1 MYLPFL
7 LVIVFFS
14 VVCHEISHGLVAYRL
29 GDPTAYRAGRLTF
42 NPLPHID
49 IFGTIILPLFLV
61 LSGSSFIFAWA
72 KPVPVNSSYFRNP
85 RDGMMYVAMA
95 GPGTN
100 LALAL
105 VLALAAHMG
114 AGFLPGWLLG
124 TLAMASLIN
133 IILMAFNL
141 DTPWFTP
148 FIILSILSVAISM
161 PGAPG
166 FVGQFHIAVVA
177 ALLITLPS
185 IAVDK
190 AKAVSIVAHL
200 MNLLPIAVAGI
211 YCLYREQFGLLELRR
226 ESEEVEEELEPEEA

>member
-105 VLALAAHMG
+105 LLALAAHMG

-133 IILMAFNL
+133 IILMVF
-141 DTPWFTP
+141 
-148 FIILSILSVAISM
+148 
-161 PGAPG
+161 
-166 FVGQFHIAVVA
+166 
-177 ALLITLPS
+177 
-185 IAVDK
+185 
-190 AKAVSIVAHL
+190 
-200 MNLLPIAVAGI
+200 NLLPIPPLDGSRIVARFLSGRTLWNYMKLERYGLFI
-211 YCLYREQFGLLELRR
+211 VFGLLFLGVITRILWPAVTLAAR
-226 ESEEVEEELEPEEA
+226 TLDLGPFLYHIR

>member
-141 DTPWFTP
+141 
-148 FIILSILSVAISM
+148 
-161 PGAPG
+161 
-166 FVGQFHIAVVA
+166 
-177 ALLITLPS
+177 LPIPPLDGS
-185 IAVDK
+185 R
-190 AKAVSIVAHL
+190 IVARFL
-200 MNLLPIAVAGI
+200 SGKTLWNYMKLERYGLFIV
-211 YCLYREQFGLLELRR
+211 FGLLFLGVITRILWPAVTLAAR
-226 ESEEVEEELEPEEA
+226 VLDLGPFLYHIR

>member
-1 MYLPFL
+1 MYLPIL

-133 IILMAFNL
+133 IILMVF
-141 DTPWFTP
+141 
-148 FIILSILSVAISM
+148 
-161 PGAPG
+161 
-166 FVGQFHIAVVA
+166 
-177 ALLITLPS
+177 
-185 IAVDK
+185 
-190 AKAVSIVAHL
+190 
-200 MNLLPIAVAGI
+200 NLLPIPPLDGSRIVARFLSGKTLWNYMKLERYGLFI
-211 YCLYREQFGLLELRR
+211 VFGLLFLGVITRILWPAVTLAAR
-226 ESEEVEEELEPEEA
+226 VLNLGPFLYHIR

>member
-1 MYLPFL
+1 VYLPFL

-72 KPVPVNSSYFRNP
+72 KPVPVNASYFRNP

-133 IILMAFNL
+133 IILMVF
-141 DTPWFTP
+141 
-148 FIILSILSVAISM
+148 
-161 PGAPG
+161 
-166 FVGQFHIAVVA
+166 
-177 ALLITLPS
+177 
-185 IAVDK
+185 
-190 AKAVSIVAHL
+190 
-200 MNLLPIAVAGI
+200 NLLPIPPLDGSRIVARFLSGKTLWNYMKLERYGLFI
-211 YCLYREQFGLLELRR
+211 VFGLLFLGVITRILWPAVTLAARVLDLRLFLSYIR
-226 ESEEVEEELEPEEA
+226 

>member
-1 MYLPFL
+1 MHLPFL

-133 IILMAFNL
+133 IILMVF
-141 DTPWFTP
+141 
-148 FIILSILSVAISM
+148 
-161 PGAPG
+161 
-166 FVGQFHIAVVA
+166 
-177 ALLITLPS
+177 
-185 IAVDK
+185 
-190 AKAVSIVAHL
+190 
-200 MNLLPIAVAGI
+200 NLLPIPPLDGSRIVARFLSGKTLWNYMKLERYGLFI
-211 YCLYREQFGLLELRR
+211 VFGLLFLGVITRILWPAVTLAAR
-226 ESEEVEEELEPEEA
+226 VLDLGPFLYHIR